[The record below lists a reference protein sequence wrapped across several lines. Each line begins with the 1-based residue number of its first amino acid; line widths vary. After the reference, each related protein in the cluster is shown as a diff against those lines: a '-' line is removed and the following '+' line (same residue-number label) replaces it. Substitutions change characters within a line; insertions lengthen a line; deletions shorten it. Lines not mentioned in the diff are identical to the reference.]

1 MAENSVAPKER
12 INITYKTKTNNQEAD
27 VELPLKLMIMANLT
41 GYNDTPLEEREVVS
55 INKINFDQVMQKMD
69 IKTNFTVENKL
80 GLGSDEIN
88 IELKISNMKDFSPD
102 NIAKQIP
109 EINQLLELRKAL
121 VSLKGPMGNI
131 PDFRK
136 AVLDALKDK
145 KTKQELLLEI
155 FIVKHF
161 VHLL

>member
-27 VELPLKLMIMANLT
+27 VELPLKLMVMANLT
-41 GYNDTPLEEREVVS
+41 GHNDTPLEGREVVS

-80 GLGSDEIN
+80 GLGPDEIN
-88 IELKISNMKDFSPD
+88 VELKISNMKDFSPD

-155 FIVKHF
+155 KDSQDVK
-161 VHLL
+161 

>member
-155 FIVKHF
+155 KDSKDVK
-161 VHLL
+161 

>member
-41 GYNDTPLEEREVVS
+41 GYNDTPLEEREVVP

-155 FIVKHF
+155 KDSKDVK
-161 VHLL
+161 

>member
-27 VELPLKLMIMANLT
+27 VELPLKLMVMANLT
-41 GYNDTPLEEREVVS
+41 GHNDTPLEEREVVS

-80 GLGSDEIN
+80 GLGPDEIN

-155 FIVKHF
+155 KDSQDVK
-161 VHLL
+161 

>member
-27 VELPLKLMIMANLT
+27 VELPLKLMVMENLT

-88 IELKISNMKDFSPD
+88 VELKISNMKDFSPD

-155 FIVKHF
+155 KDSQDVK
-161 VHLL
+161 

>member
-27 VELPLKLMIMANLT
+27 VELPLKLMVMANLT

-69 IKTNFTVENKL
+69 IKTNFTAENKL

-88 IELKISNMKDFSPD
+88 VELKISNMKDFSPD

-155 FIVKHF
+155 KDSQDVK
-161 VHLL
+161 

>member
-27 VELPLKLMIMANLT
+27 VELPLKLMVMANLT

-88 IELKISNMKDFSPD
+88 VELKISNMKDFSPD

-155 FIVKHF
+155 KDSQDVK
-161 VHLL
+161 

>member
-27 VELPLKLMIMANLT
+27 VELPLKLMVMANLT
-41 GYNDTPLEEREVVS
+41 GYNDTPLEERDVVS

-88 IELKISNMKDFSPD
+88 VELKISNMKDFSPD

-155 FIVKHF
+155 KDSQDVK
-161 VHLL
+161 

>member
-69 IKTNFTVENKL
+69 IKTNFTVENQL

-121 VSLKGPMGNI
+121 VSIKGPMGNI

-155 FIVKHF
+155 KDSQDVK
-161 VHLL
+161 

>member
-27 VELPLKLMIMANLT
+27 VELPLKLMVMANLT
-41 GYNDTPLEEREVVS
+41 GHNDTPLEEREVVS

-80 GLGSDEIN
+80 GLGPDEIN
-88 IELKISNMKDFSPD
+88 VELKISNMKDFSPD

-155 FIVKHF
+155 KDSQDVK
-161 VHLL
+161 

>member
-69 IKTNFTVENKL
+69 IKTNFTVENQL

-155 FIVKHF
+155 KDSKDVK
-161 VHLL
+161 

>member
-41 GYNDTPLEEREVVS
+41 GYNDTPREEREVVS
-55 INKINFDQVMQKMD
+55 IKKINFDQVMQKMD

-155 FIVKHF
+155 KDSQDVK
-161 VHLL
+161 

>member
-88 IELKISNMKDFSPD
+88 VELKISNMKDFSPD

-155 FIVKHF
+155 KDSQDVK
-161 VHLL
+161 

>member
-69 IKTNFTVENKL
+69 IKTNFTVENQL

-155 FIVKHF
+155 KDSQDVK
-161 VHLL
+161 

>member
-80 GLGSDEIN
+80 GLGPDEIN

-155 FIVKHF
+155 KDSQDVK
-161 VHLL
+161 

>member
-27 VELPLKLMIMANLT
+27 VELPLKLMVMANLT

-80 GLGSDEIN
+80 GLDSDEIN
-88 IELKISNMKDFSPD
+88 VELKISNMKDFSPD

-155 FIVKHF
+155 KDSQDVK
-161 VHLL
+161 